1 MMDANGTTEFMWA
14 CSRGD
19 HVLVKH
25 MLKHEDVYLN
35 HEDEFG
41 NTALSLAVK
50 HGHIKIVKLLL
61 KFQEEYCSLESICSS
76 KHTAFSLA
84 VKHGQFEIVKMLI
97 KDDVSILF
105 LEVNNDSF
113 ETLLNC
119 DAFDMNIRDDE
130 GWTPIMW
137 AGHGYG
143 ETDHL
148 KQLLEKDG
156 LNIQDDYQLLMYF
169 YDDEIKNCQLPD
181 DYYVEFHRNLKLFQ
195 TRKQQETFLTS
206 EYIQALR
213 LPLMCKDLSGEI
225 ASYFSWDDVSPRKRA
240 PANVLRENE
249 HLMAKYNRCLFG
261 LEGGGAFESSRFH

>member
-1 MMDANGTTEFMWA
+1 MDANGTTEFMWA

-25 MLKHEDVYLN
+25 MLKHENVYLN

-61 KFQEEYCSLESICSS
+61 KFDLELL
-76 KHTAFSLA
+76 FM
-84 VKHGQFEIVKMLI
+84 ENN
-97 KDDVSILF
+97 KDV
-105 LEVNNDSF
+105 F

-119 DAFDMNIRDDE
+119 DTFDMNIRDDE

-156 LNIQDDYQLLMYF
+156 LNIQD
-169 YDDEIKNCQLPD
+169 
-181 DYYVEFHRNLKLFQ
+181 VEFHRNLKLFQ

-225 ASYFSWDDVSPRKRA
+225 SSYFSWDDVSPRKRA

-249 HLMAKYNRCLFG
+249 HLMAKYNRWLFG
-261 LEGGGAFESSRFH
+261 LEGGGVFESSRFKGSLFLFTRPDSQEKKMKILSYPISGSNLQ

>member
-1 MMDANGTTEFMWA
+1 MDANGTTEFMWA

-25 MLKHEDVYLN
+25 MLKHENVYLN

-61 KFQEEYCSLESICSS
+61 KFDLELL
-76 KHTAFSLA
+76 FM
-84 VKHGQFEIVKMLI
+84 ENN
-97 KDDVSILF
+97 KDV
-105 LEVNNDSF
+105 F

-119 DAFDMNIRDDE
+119 DTFDMNIRDDE

-156 LNIQDDYQLLMYF
+156 LNIQD
-169 YDDEIKNCQLPD
+169 
-181 DYYVEFHRNLKLFQ
+181 VEFHRNLKLFQ

-225 ASYFSWDDVSPRKRA
+225 SSYFSWDDVSPRKRA

-249 HLMAKYNRCLFG
+249 HLMAKYNRWLFG
-261 LEGGGAFESSRFH
+261 LEGGGVFESSRFN

>member
-1 MMDANGTTEFMWA
+1 MDANGTTEFMWA

-61 KFQEEYCSLESICSS
+61 KFDLELL
-76 KHTAFSLA
+76 FM
-84 VKHGQFEIVKMLI
+84 ENN
-97 KDDVSILF
+97 KDV
-105 LEVNNDSF
+105 F

-119 DAFDMNIRDDE
+119 DTFDMNIRDDE

-240 PANVLRENE
+240 PVNVLRENE

-261 LEGGGAFESSRFH
+261 LEGGRAFESTRFKV

>member
-1 MMDANGTTEFMWA
+1 MDSNGTTEFMWA

-35 HEDEFG
+35 HEDAFG

-50 HGHIKIVKLLL
+50 HGHTKIVKMLL
-61 KFQEEYCSLESICSS
+61 KFQRKYCSLDSIISS
-76 KHTAFSLA
+76 EQDAFRLA
-84 VKHGQFEIVKMLI
+84 VKHGQFEIVKIFI
-97 KDDVSILF
+97 KEDVSILF
-105 LEVNNDSF
+105 MEVNNDSF

-119 DAFDMNIRDDE
+119 DAFDMNFRDDE
-130 GWTPIMW
+130 GWTPIMY
-137 AGHGYG
+137 AGYNGY
-143 ETDHL
+143 HL

-156 LNIQDDYQLLMYF
+156 LDIQEDYELLMKF
-169 YDDEIKNCQLPD
+169 YDDEIKNCQFTD
-181 DYYVEFHRNLKLFQ
+181 DYYVEFAQNLKLFQ

-225 ASYFSWDDVSPRKRA
+225 SSYFSWDDVSPRKRA

-249 HLMAKYNRCLFG
+249 HLMAKYNRLFD
-261 LEGGGAFESSRFH
+261 LEGWGV

>member
-61 KFQEEYCSLESICSS
+61 KFDLELL
-76 KHTAFSLA
+76 FM
-84 VKHGQFEIVKMLI
+84 ENN
-97 KDDVSILF
+97 KDA
-105 LEVNNDSF
+105 F

-119 DAFDMNIRDDE
+119 DTFDMNIRD
-130 GWTPIMW
+130 
-137 AGHGYG
+137 
-143 ETDHL
+143 
-148 KQLLEKDG
+148 LE
-156 LNIQDDYQLLMYF
+156 
-169 YDDEIKNCQLPD
+169 
-181 DYYVEFHRNLKLFQ
+181 LFQ

-240 PANVLRENE
+240 PVNVLRENE
-249 HLMAKYNRCLFG
+249 HLMAKYNMWLFG
-261 LEGGGAFESSRFH
+261 LEGGGAFEFKV